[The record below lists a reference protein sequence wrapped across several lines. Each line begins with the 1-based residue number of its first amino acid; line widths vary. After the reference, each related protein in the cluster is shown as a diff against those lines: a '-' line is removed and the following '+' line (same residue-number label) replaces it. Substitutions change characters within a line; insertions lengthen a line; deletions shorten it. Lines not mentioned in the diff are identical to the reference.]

1 MLRGDLGESISTGES
16 VLPLILDRFAVSG
29 PIVLVAVLIAIL
41 IAVPAGVL
49 AAWRHNSALDMLA
62 VVAAT
67 AIAIS
72 MPSFWLGL
80 LLLLLFGLKL
90 GWLPV
95 VGYVSMS
102 EDLVASLAYLVL
114 PIATL
119 ALIEAGALTR
129 MMRAT
134 TLEVLGLDYVT
145 HARAKGLPESRV
157 LFRHVLLAVSAGVA
171 IGLVA
176 GYLRGWLDRI
186 LMICNDALLAFPG
199 VLLALGL
206 MVVVGGS
213 RSGIV
218 LALGIAYTPPV
229 VRVVRGTV
237 LSLREKEFVEASR
250 ILGNSQAYT
259 MLRHVLPNAVAP
271 IAVLATSMFGWVL
284 LSESALSFL
293 GLGIAPPSPTW
304 GNMLAASRP
313 FLSQATWL
321 SIVPGACI
329 ALTLIGVNLLGDAL
343 RDRLDPR
350 MSQR

>member
-1 MLRGDLGESISTGES
+1 MLRYLLTRAFTTFLTLVLVGVVVFALVRLVPGDPVQVMLGEGADAASVERLRESLGLNQSIPSQFLAWSSQVLRGDLGESISTGES

-67 AIAIS
+67 IAIS

-157 LFRHVLLAVSAGVA
+157 LFRHVLPNAFAPTWTLV
-171 IGLVA
+171 GL
-176 GYLRGWLDRI
+176 
-186 LMICNDALLAFPG
+186 
-199 VLLALGL
+199 
-206 MVVVGGS
+206 
-213 RSGIV
+213 
-218 LALGIAYTPPV
+218 
-229 VRVVRGTV
+229 
-237 LSLREKEFVEASR
+237 
-250 ILGNSQAYT
+250 ILGH
-259 MLRHVLPNAVAP
+259 LLGG
-271 IAVLATSMFGWVL
+271 IAVLETVFTL
-284 LSESALSFL
+284 P
-293 GLGIAPPSPTW
+293 GLGRLLVDGIYARDYPVVQGCLLFT
-304 GNMLAASRP
+304 AAVYV
-313 FLSQATWL
+313 F
-321 SIVPGACI
+321 I
-329 ALTLIGVNLLGDAL
+329 NLLVDL
-343 RDRLDPR
+343 VYPVFDPR
-350 MSQR
+350 VAAE